1 VRHARITSAS
11 TRDDRRHRDRLGGPR
26 LAASHADMSTTRRP
40 RVRFLSV
47 VVASLS
53 QLFVAA
59 ADPAPEPAPAPQ
71 TPSSRVGSVEP
82 RPAGEP
88 VVPSRTARE
97 RELTAADVAADPVPG
112 FETGRDDPDDHDS
125 TWRIIGR
132 GALFVPRLAADA
144 VLSPFRG
151 AIWLQDHYHV
161 TDWYDRIFYNDA
173 MTIGLYPTASIDTTL
188 GVTVGARFID
198 KDLFGEQESLGA
210 QATFGSRYR
219 QIYSISLGSGRRL
232 GDRFSLGLD
241 VGYERRPHDAFYGIG
256 NGDLAP
262 EPAMP
267 AMLIDPR
274 FDQTA
279 IESYYRQDRERLT
292 LTGDLHAWRQL
303 HVRLAGAVS
312 DVQFGPP
319 DSNLPITSIYD
330 PRGLVGF
337 DGGVRYGYGELELR
351 WDNRHNTTSWEPHA
365 VVSGGELAA
374 AFAGRQQRLDDGAS
388 FWRYGVDL
396 EKFLRLSEGPRVLIA
411 HFHGEGV
418 TGSRDEVP
426 FIELPSL
433 GGPTYLRGYALDQFR
448 DRIAAF
454 GSLAYE
460 WDLSQWFS
468 ARIFTDVGRVYSAL
482 DEVSLRH
489 LRVGYGIGI
498 EAHDP
503 DSFVLEGSLGSSV
516 DGGLFLNLSFNPV
529 YDLHDRVRR
538 R

>member
-1 VRHARITSAS
+1 
-11 TRDDRRHRDRLGGPR
+11 
-26 LAASHADMSTTRRP
+26 MSTSRRP

-47 VVASLS
+47 AVASLS
-53 QLFVAA
+53 QSLVAM
-59 ADPAPEPAPAPQ
+59 ADPAPEPVPAPQ

-132 GALFVPRLAADA
+132 GVLFVPRLAADA

-161 TDWYDRIFYNDA
+161 SDWYDRIFFNDA
-173 MTIGLYPTASIDTTL
+173 KTIGLYPTASVDTTL
-188 GVTVGARFID
+188 GVTVGAKFID
-198 KDLFGEQESLGA
+198 KDLFGAKESLGL
-210 QATFGSRYR
+210 QATVGSLYR
-219 QIYSISLGSGRRL
+219 QIYALSFDTGRRL
-232 GDRFSLGLD
+232 GDRFHLQLD
-241 VGYERRPHDAFYGIG
+241 AGYERRPHDAFFGIG
-256 NGDLAP
+256 NGDLVDAAP
-262 EPAMP
+262 APAR
-267 AMLIDPR
+267 IDPR
-274 FDQTA
+274 IDSTA
-279 IESYYRQDRERLT
+279 VETYYRQQRERVSLI
-292 LTGDLHAWRQL
+292 GDLRTWSKL
-303 HVRLAGAVS
+303 HLRASGAVS
-312 DVQFGPP
+312 EVQFGSP
-319 DSNLPITSIYD
+319 DQGVPATMVYD
-330 PRGLVGF
+330 PAGLVGF
-337 DGGVRYGYGELELR
+337 GGVRYGYGELELR

-365 VVSGGELAA
+365 VFSNGELAA
-374 AFAGRQQRLDDGAS
+374 AFAGRQEPLEGGTG

-396 EKFLRLSEGPRVLIA
+396 EKFLRISVGPRVLIA

-418 TGSRDEVP
+418 TGSRNAVP
-426 FIELPSL
+426 FTELPSL

-448 DRIAAF
+448 DRIAAY

-468 ARIFTDVGRVYSAL
+468 ARLFSDFGRVYPGL
-482 DEVSLRH
+482 DQLTLSGLRM
-489 LRVGYGIGI
+489 GYGVSI
-498 EAHDP
+498 EAHNP
-503 DSFVLEGSLGSSV
+503 DTFVLEASLGSSI
-516 DGGLFLNLSFNPV
+516 DGGLFVNLSFNPV

>member
-1 VRHARITSAS
+1 MSNS
-11 TRDDRRHRDRLGGPR
+11 GRR
-26 LAASHADMSTTRRP
+26 
-40 RVRFLSV
+40 RVRFLAV
-47 VVASLS
+47 LVASLS
-53 QLFVAA
+53 QSLVA
-59 ADPAPEPAPAPQ
+59 ADPAPDPAPAPAPQ

-88 VVPSRTARE
+88 VVPTRAARE

-112 FETGRDDPDDHDS
+112 FETGRNDPDDHDS

-132 GALFVPRLAADA
+132 GALFVPRLAVDA

-151 AIWLQDHYHV
+151 ALWAQDHYHI

-173 MTIGLYPTASIDTTL
+173 KTIGLYPTASVDTTL

-198 KDLFGEQESLGA
+198 SDLFGAKESLGL
-210 QATFGSRYR
+210 QATVGSLYR
-219 QIYSISLGSGRRL
+219 QIYALSFDTGRRL
-232 GDRFSLGLD
+232 GDRFHLQLD
-241 VGYERRPHDAFYGIG
+241 VGYERRPHDAFFGIG
-256 NGDLAP
+256 NGDLVGAAP
-262 EPAMP
+262 APTP
-267 AMLIDPR
+267 IDPR
-274 FDQTA
+274 VDSTA
-279 IESYYRQDRERLT
+279 VEAYYRQQRERVSLIS
-292 LTGDLHAWRQL
+292 DLRTWRQL
-303 HVRLAGAVS
+303 HLRASGAIS
-312 DVQFGPP
+312 QVQFGSP
-319 DSNLPITSIYD
+319 DQGIPVTTVYD
-330 PRGLVGF
+330 PAGLVGF
-337 DGGVRYGYGELELR
+337 GGVQYGYGELELR
-351 WDNRHNTTSWEPHA
+351 WDNRHNTTSWEPHS
-365 VVSGGELAA
+365 VVSNGELAA
-374 AFAGRQQRLDDGAS
+374 VFAGRQQRLDDGVS

-396 EKFLRLSEGPRVLIA
+396 EKFLRLTEGPRVLIA

-448 DRIAAF
+448 DRVAAF

-460 WDLSQWFS
+460 WDLSQWFA

-482 DEVSLRH
+482 DDVSLDH

-498 EAHDP
+498 EGHSI
-503 DSFVLEGSLGSSV
+503 DSFILEASIGSSI